1 MAKFAT
7 MWVDPPVYTGQ
18 VMDVEDNVE
27 LGGYVD
33 PRTQIEAFFEAG
45 KRLTAG
51 RREMYDLPDGQYKD
65 EPMDPTRSPNFDMAD
80 ASMIN
85 NAAMERIKSVK
96 APKSPVVKE
105 AEKPAE
111 KSPPEGEK

>member
-45 KRLTAG
+45 KRLTGDAG
-51 RREMYDLPDGQYKD
+51 RCMIF
-65 EPMDPTRSPNFDMAD
+65 PMVSTKTSLWIPLARLTLTWQMRP
-80 ASMIN
+80 
-85 NAAMERIKSVK
+85 
-96 APKSPVVKE
+96 
-105 AEKPAE
+105 
-111 KSPPEGEK
+111 

>member
-51 RREMYDLPDGQYKD
+51 RREMYDLPDGKYKD

-85 NAAMERIKSVK
+85 NACMERLK

>member
-51 RREMYDLPDGQYKD
+51 RREMYDLPDGKYHG
-65 EPMDPTRSPNFDMAD
+65 EPMDPTRSPNFDRAD

-85 NAAMERIKSVK
+85 NACMERLK